1 MSECIYWPKLC
12 QRDCISGIHRLTVGE
27 ATRSAQELH
36 ANPAVAYNRPPP
48 SFPRLPPVA
57 RSRRSRAP
65 PSSFPRLPLVIPAP
79 PPPPVIPAPPLVVP
93 AKAGTQRN
101 HHSHTNQGRQQPSPP
116 ASPSSFPRRPPS
128 SFPRRREPSAT
139 ITRIPTKVAN
149 NPHHR
154 RPPSPLPRLP
164 LVVPAPPRSS
174 WPRRGPPVRS
184 KALAYAGTMS
194 YAKVSTGR
202 NLALANWPLGNPGAG
217 GTGYSRHPPHPV
229 HPVHLCQFNPPY
241 LDTRTPVRLLCS

>member
-1 MSECIYWPKLC
+1 MQIPPWRTIALL
-12 QRDCISGIHRLTVGE
+12 RLSR
-27 ATRSAQELH
+27 AS
-36 ANPAVAYNRPPP
+36 
-48 SFPRLPPVA
+48 PPVA

-65 PSSFPRLPLVIPAP
+65 PHRSR
-79 PPPPVIPAPPLVVP
+79 
-93 AKAGTQRN
+93 
-101 HHSHTNQGRQQPSPP
+101 
-116 ASPSSFPRRPPS
+116 ASPSSFPRPPS

-154 RPPSPLPRLP
+154 RPPLAAPPPPPRRSR
-164 LVVPAPPRSS
+164 APRSS

-241 LDTRTPVRLLCS
+241 LDTRTPVRLLYSRDHNRILTARPSTPGL